1 MTQDTL
7 FGRQA
12 GLDVLRGFAILAM
25 LAVNIQLYASVWIVA
40 DIPNLQPGFAN
51 WGNQAVWLL
60 TQTIFSQSGLTL
72 FAVLFGAALSLGS
85 ARPQGRPAGHWRRL
99 TGILVIGLLHAY
111 LFWYGDVLVAFAL
124 VAMIVAAA
132 HGMTVRGQVSLGLGL
147 IAFTGLML
155 LAGSAM
161 GGLIGNLTDAAS
173 AMGFN
178 PDSMGEIE
186 ALYREGFI
194 ARLSYNMSL
203 AVQSELMQMVFM
215 SGRLAG
221 CMLLGMA
228 AVRTGFLTLEW
239 PARRYGVIAA
249 TGIIAGL
256 LLCGTG
262 AWHALAT
269 DFTPAAVLQN
279 RVTQYFGSLALALGY
294 GSALLTLCKL
304 DLAGMVQDIL
314 AAVGRMALSNYLAQ
328 TLVMTLLFT
337 GFPGLG
343 QFGQIDQMGQAL
355 LVLTVWVAQ
364 AFASVFWLQR
374 YRHGPVEW
382 LLRAVSDG
390 HPPRWRL

>member
-25 LAVNIQLYASVWIVA
+25 LAVNIQLYAAVWIVA
-40 DIPNLQPGFAN
+40 DVPSLQPGFAH
-51 WGNQAVWLL
+51 WGNQTVWLL
-60 TQTIFSQSGLTL
+60 TQTVFSQSGLTI
-72 FAVLFGAALSLGS
+72 FAVLFGGALSLGS
-85 ARPQGRPAGHWRRL
+85 TRAQGRPAGHWRRL
-99 TGILVIGLLHAY
+99 SGILVLGLLHAY
-111 LFWYGDVLVAFAL
+111 LFWYGDILVVFAL

-132 HGMTVRGQVSLGLGL
+132 HRMTVRGQVSLGLGL
-147 IAFTGLML
+147 ISFTGLML
-155 LAGSAM
+155 LAGGAM

-178 PDSMGEIE
+178 PDSMQGIE
-186 ALYREGFI
+186 ALYQQGFL
-194 ARLSYNMSL
+194 ARLGYNMSL

-215 SGRLAG
+215 SGRIAG
-221 CMLLGMA
+221 CMLVGMA
-228 AVRTGFLTLEW
+228 AVRSGFLTLEW
-239 PARRYGVIAA
+239 PARRYGWMAA
-249 TGIIAGL
+249 AGIVLGL
-256 LLCGTG
+256 LLSGSG

-294 GSALLTLCKL
+294 GSALLMLCKL
-304 DLAGMVQDIL
+304 DLASALQDAL
-314 AAVGRMALSNYLAQ
+314 AAVGRMPFSNYLSQ
-328 TLVMTLLFT
+328 TLLLTLLFV

-343 QFGQIDQMGQAL
+343 QFGQIDRMGQAL
-355 LVLTVWVAQ
+355 LVVTLWVAQ
-364 AFASVFWLQR
+364 VFASIFWLQR

-390 HPPRWRL
+390 HVPPWRR